1 MSRFRML
8 VIAAAAAAAT
18 TTLALPA
25 AAQDGG
31 IPVESELV
39 RARCGSCHTVDKEMR
54 MTRISYR
61 RATPENWERTIKRMV
76 TLNKVEL
83 EPPDARAI
91 LKYLADH
98 HGLAPEEAK
107 MGANEAERRLV
118 DFAYAADKDTSDL
131 CGSCHAVSRVVNE
144 RRTKEEWDLLI
155 AMHRGYYPLVD
166 NQPMNGGQGFRRTRT
181 AAPEPTADGRPPDP
195 RHPMDRAIAHLAKT
209 FPLQT
214 PEWAAWSA
222 GLQSPKLAGRWA
234 ISGYQPGKG
243 PIYGAMTI
251 TADPKL
257 PDTFVTETRYT
268 IARTGESVR
277 RTGRALVYTGF
288 QWRGRGGS
296 VQPAAD
302 EIPWREVMTVDR
314 EWKQM
319 SGRWFTGGYDETG
332 ADVKLV
338 RLGKDPMVLGS
349 SVALLKAGTTNQRVR
364 IFGANLPAAVKAD
377 EVAFGA
383 GIRVTRV
390 VAVTPDEITL
400 DVDVAADARTGPRDV
415 GFAGALEPSVLNV
428 YSRID
433 GIKVTPQAGMARA
446 GGAVFPKQLQQFE
459 AVAIANGPDGKP
471 GTPDDL
477 QLGTVPVKWS
487 LEEYTATFDDDDLK
501 FVGTLD
507 QTGLFTPNVDGPNP
521 ERTGNR
527 NNIGDVWVVAEL
539 APEGAGGKPLRARAH
554 LLVTVPVYMRWF
566 NAEGTK

>member
-1 MSRFRML
+1 M
-8 VIAAAAAAAT
+8 AA
-18 TTLALPA
+18 PA

-39 RARCGSCHTVDKEMR
+39 RAKCGSCHTVDKEMR

-83 EPPDARAI
+83 EPADARAI

-98 HGLAPEEAK
+98 NGLAPEESK
-107 MGANEAERRLV
+107 MGVNEAERRLV
-118 DFAYAADKDTSDL
+118 DFAYPADKDTADL

-144 RRTKEEWDLLI
+144 RRTKDEWDLLI

-181 AAPEPTADGRPPDP
+181 AAPEPAADGRPPDT

-222 GLQSPKLAGRWA
+222 GMQSPKLAGRWA

-243 PIYGAMTI
+243 PIYGAMTV

-268 IARTGESVR
+268 IARTGETVR
-277 RTGRALVYTGF
+277 RTGRALVYTGY
-288 QWRGRGGS
+288 QWRGRGAS
-296 VQPAAD
+296 PQAAAD
-302 EIPWREVMTVDR
+302 DIPWREVMTIDR

-332 ADVKLV
+332 ADVQLV
-338 RLGKDPMVLGS
+338 RLGKDPTVLGS
-349 SVALLKAGTTNQRVR
+349 SVALLKAGATNQRVK
-364 IFGANLPAAVKAD
+364 IFGANLPAAVKAE

-415 GFAGALEPSVLNV
+415 GFAGALEPAVLNV

-521 ERTGNR
+521 NRTGNR
-527 NNIGDVWVVAEL
+527 NNIGDVWVVAEVT
-539 APEGAGGKPLRARAH
+539 PDGGAQPLRARAH